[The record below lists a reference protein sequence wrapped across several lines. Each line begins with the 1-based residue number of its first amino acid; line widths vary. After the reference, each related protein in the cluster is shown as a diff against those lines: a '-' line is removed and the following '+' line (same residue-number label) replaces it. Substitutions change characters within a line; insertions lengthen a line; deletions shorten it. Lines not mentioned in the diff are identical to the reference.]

1 MLSHEILE
9 NIKRLELRSKRLV
22 DSFMVGEYESIYKGS
37 GLEFYETRQYVPGDD
52 VRSIDWNTTAR
63 LGEPYVKIYVEE
75 KELPVTFLVD
85 ASGSQDFGA
94 KGRLKKAI
102 ILEIAAF
109 LGMAAIKRNNP
120 IGLIAFTNRVESFHA
135 VKKGRKHLLHMLTAL
150 SSVQCKSRGTDIS
163 KGIAA
168 LDLIARKRGIVF
180 IISDFFGSDF
190 LDSGYELALKTAAKK
205 HDIVPIIITD
215 PLETELPDAGFIEIQ
230 DAETGERMTV
240 DAGDKRLRDWFHLSA
255 VKQKRERQR
264 IFSDA
269 GLDYIEVRTD
279 MPFTKPIKDFFY
291 RRQRVRG

>member
-9 NIKRLELRSKRLV
+9 NIKTLELRSKRLV
-22 DSFMVGEYESIYKGS
+22 DSFMAGEYKSIYKGR
-37 GLEFYETRQYVPGDD
+37 GLEFYETRQYVPGDE

-120 IGLIAFTNRVESFHA
+120 IGLIAFTDRVEA
-135 VKKGRKHLLHMLTAL
+135 IYDVKKGRRHLISMLTGLLTAK
-150 SSVQCKSRGTDIS
+150 CKSKSTDIS
-163 KGIAA
+163 KGIVA
-168 LDLIARKRGIVF
+168 LDLVARKKGIVF
-180 IISDFFGSDF
+180 IISDF
-190 LDSGYELALKTAAKK
+190 LDAGYELALKTAAKK
-205 HDIVPIIITD
+205 YDIVPIIILD

-240 DAGDKRLRDWFHLSA
+240 DAGDKRLREWFHFRA
-255 VKQKRERQR
+255 VKQKKERQR

-279 MPFTKPIKDFFY
+279 MPFTKPIKGFFY
-291 RRQRVRG
+291 RRQRARR